1 MPIGKGVSNFHRAH
15 SNTYK
20 KTLQKCPLASRQA
33 TMHSS
38 LHRPG
43 PPRIADSSQPQHA
56 EHSGRWITPLKG
68 EPGTGHAPERFRV
81 PPRPRWSRRK
91 PGVAGP
97 HSGFRGCEQPRFTRK
112 QKPWKAKRGACG
124 PCPRAPEMCTH
135 TRSAPAMEGLLLRAI
150 SGFRLGHK
158 RAAAQSAPTTTCLF
172 RPPRA
177 GDRRSVGE
185 NESLVG
191 CQRSLVE
198 GRACGSQSQA
208 RSLRRRHVT
217 CVGRLW

>member
-1 MPIGKGVSNFHRAH
+1 
-15 SNTYK
+15 
-20 KTLQKCPLASRQA
+20 
-33 TMHSS
+33 MHSS

-68 EPGTGHAPERFRV
+68 EPGTGHAPERIRV
-81 PPRPRWSRRK
+81 QPRPRWSRGT

-135 TRSAPAMEGLLLRAI
+135 TRSGPAGEGLLLRAI
-150 SGFRLGHK
+150 SGFRARPQAGRGTVGADHDLPV
-158 RAAAQSAPTTTCLF
+158 SASTRR
-172 RPPRA
+172 RPPQRWREQVFGGLQA
-177 GDRRSVGE
+177 GSSGGTGLRQPVASAVR
-185 NESLVG
+185 N
-191 CQRSLVE
+191 
-198 GRACGSQSQA
+198 
-208 RSLRRRHVT
+208 LRRRHVT